1 MSETRAAAPD
11 RVAVK
16 ICGLREAAHV
26 AAALTAGADM
36 VGFVFAP
43 SKRRVTPAEAA
54 ALIAGLHA
62 QPGAAAPLAVGLFVN
77 TPPEEIAAIVAAT
90 GVDLVQLCGDEPPD
104 AQALV
109 TIGCPV
115 IRIVRATPATFA
127 EAEATIAAWQTAA
140 AVADGLAAPVRGPWG
155 SRLLIGLDAPHAG
168 AYGGTGVTADWSLAA
183 TLAARHPIMLA
194 GGLTPENVAAAVAQ
208 VRPWAVDVSSGVET
222 AGVKDP
228 ARIAAFAERAT
239 SGRWSVISGQYDA
252 P

>member
-1 MSETRAAAPD
+1 
-11 RVAVK
+11 
-16 ICGLREAAHV
+16 
-26 AAALTAGADM
+26 
-36 VGFVFAP
+36 
-43 SKRRVTPAEAA
+43 
-54 ALIAGLHA
+54 
-62 QPGAAAPLAVGLFVN
+62 VGLFVN
-77 TPPEEIAAIVAAT
+77 TPPEEIAATVAAT

-115 IRIVRATPATFA
+115 IRIIRATPATLA
-127 EAEATIAAWQTAA
+127 EAEAAIAAWQAA
-140 AVADGLAAPVRGPWG
+140 AAAADALAGPVRGPWA

-168 AYGGTGVTADWSLAA
+168 AYGGTGVAADWTLAA

-228 ARIAAFAERAT
+228 ARIAAFAERAV
-239 SGRWSVISGQYDA
+239 SRQPSAISGQPPIHSIA
-252 P
+252 AGS

>member
-1 MSETRAAAPD
+1 MSDLRPESPP

-26 AAALTAGADM
+26 AAAVMAGADM
-36 VGFVFAP
+36 IGFVFAP
-43 SKRRVTPAEAA
+43 SKRRITPAEAA
-54 ALIAGLHA
+54 ALIAGMRAH
-62 QPGAAAPLAVGLFVN
+62 PGATPLAVGLFVN
-77 TPPEEIAAIVAAT
+77 APPEEIAATVAAT

-104 AQALV
+104 AKALV

-115 IRIVRATPATFA
+115 IRIVRATPATLAAA
-127 EAEATIAAWQTAA
+127 EAAIAAWQAAA
-140 AVADGLAAPVRGPWG
+140 AVADGLAGPVRGPWG

-168 AYGGTGVTADWSLAA
+168 AYGGTGVAADWTLAASLAA
-183 TLAARHPIMLA
+183 RQPIMLA

-239 SGRWSVISGQYDA
+239 SSQWSVVSGQYDA
-252 P
+252 R